1 MTSFSKK
8 HLVIVRTG
16 GSLLNLNSYNCQELG
31 LAKALT
37 RKGLKVTIIM
47 AGEKHEKII
56 QKIGKKDIQI
66 FLLPFT
72 SLNQALSWFDNIED
86 LLKQLQPTLIQI
98 HEFGMLM
105 SWRVTK
111 WAKKHHIP
119 CFLIQGSYQP
129 TQKPIFK
136 QLEELFNQTF
146 GKYILKNVDG
156 IGCKTQMA
164 SNYIHQYCNRN
175 TYPTY
180 IGLDIEKFASHKII
194 EKNWKQDLNLQD
206 KKVLLY
212 VGVLEQ
218 RRNPLFLLN
227 LLSILPNDYILLM
240 VGDGPLLSNIKDEIK
255 AKELDDRCILL
266 GKQSQEY
273 LPSIYNSSDLFLLAS
288 DYEIYG
294 MVILEAMYF
303 GLPVISTLTAGSET
317 LIEPYENGVILNNKN
332 DNDWQQIITAIMNDK
347 TILFK
352 MKEKSAAKIKNELI
366 WDKACERFI
375 QLYSGVK

>member
-1 MTSFSKK
+1 MINSSKS
-8 HLVIVRTG
+8 HLLIFRTG
-16 GSLLNLNSYNCQELG
+16 GSIINLNSYNCQELG

-37 RKGLKVTIIM
+37 KKELKVSIIL
-47 AGEKHEKII
+47 ASAENKQEVIHTDRGSINIYYRHYK
-56 QKIGKKDIQI
+56 
-66 FLLPFT
+66 
-72 SLNQALSWFDNIED
+72 SLNQALSWFDDIED

-180 IGLDIEKFASHKII
+180 IGLDIEKFASHRII
-194 EKNWKQDLNLQD
+194 EKDWKQDLNLQD

-240 VGDGPLLSNIKDEIK
+240 VGDGPLMSNVKDEIK

-332 DNDWQQIITAIMNDK
+332 GTEWQQIITSIMNDK
-347 TILFK
+347 AILVK
-352 MKEKSAAKIKNELI
+352 MKEKSTAKIKNELI

-375 QLYSGVK
+375 QLYFAQL